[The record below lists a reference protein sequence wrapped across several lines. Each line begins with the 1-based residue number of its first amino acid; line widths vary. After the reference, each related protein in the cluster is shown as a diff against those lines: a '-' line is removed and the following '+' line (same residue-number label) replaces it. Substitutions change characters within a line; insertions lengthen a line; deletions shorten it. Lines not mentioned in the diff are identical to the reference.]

1 MAFPRFIKRELKELL
16 SRSIFGQA
24 YRALGIKAQLE
35 LCQFVAQE
43 QSELSVEELL
53 EKYLL
58 SAVLEIRSIHG
69 LKDVVLSDQE
79 VRGVY
84 ELLSGGPGQDQDLGE
99 VVQAV
104 SLEQFFA
111 ALARYTQGDACFR
124 SRHRIYLIFDDT
136 LLRKTGKQ
144 MAHIHHLFDTCHRC
158 YVLGYHSV
166 VLYVVIGPKASEEF
180 VLQHDVPLY
189 PQPRPKGYQS
199 PTDKYGL
206 AIGFLKWLHQR
217 TTERHLDLCDAIVL
231 FDRWYLG
238 SRMTQACAALG
249 MTWVAQSKSTF
260 VYYVQG
266 ERFTASE
273 LIECVL
279 RNGKLKVCDLGRSR
293 YTYYTVVARSP
304 TFGRVRLVV
313 WYREHSQAKT
323 ETRKCKL
330 LVCNNITTRFNAIK
344 TIRAYRVRWRVE
356 VMFRTAKQ
364 LCRLAHFHQT
374 DAAAIIN
381 SLSVA
386 YLTFNVFSH
395 AWHTYGK
402 RAGAQTIGQMA
413 KQLKYA
419 LLKAA

>member
-16 SRSIFGQA
+16 SRSMFGRA
-24 YRALGIKAQLE
+24 YRALGIKEQLE
-35 LCQFVAQE
+35 LCRFVAQE
-43 QSELSVEELL
+43 QSELSIEELL

-58 SAVLEIRSIHG
+58 SAVLEVRSIHG

-99 VVQAV
+99 VLQAV
-104 SLEQFFA
+104 SLKQFFA
-111 ALARYTQGDACFR
+111 ALAQYSQGDACFR
-124 SRHRIYLIFDDT
+124 SRHRIYIIFDDT

-144 MAHIHHLFDTCHRC
+144 MAHIHQLFDTCQGC
-158 YVLGYHSV
+158 YVLGYHSAV
-166 VLYVVIGPKASEEF
+166 MYVVIGPKGSEEF
-180 VLQHDVPLY
+180 VLEHDVPLY

-206 AIGFLKWLHQR
+206 AIGFLKWLQQR
-217 TTERHLDLCDAIVL
+217 TKERHLGLSDAIVL

-238 SRMTQACAALG
+238 SRMTQACAALD

-260 VYYVQG
+260 GYYVQG
-266 ERFTASE
+266 QRFTASE
-273 LIECVL
+273 LIEWVL
-279 RNGKLKVCDLGRSR
+279 RNGKLRVCALGRSDS
-293 YTYYTVVARSP
+293 TYYTGGAQSP
-304 TFGRVRLVV
+304 TFGMVRLVV
-313 WYREHSQAKT
+313 WDREHSQAKT
-323 ETRKCKL
+323 EKRKCNL
-330 LVCNNITTRFNAIK
+330 LVCNNLTTRFNAIK
-344 TIRAYRVRWRVE
+344 IIRADTIRWRVE

-364 LCRLAHFHQT
+364 LCRLGHFHQT
-374 DAAAIIN
+374 DEVAIIN

-395 AWHTYGK
+395 AWHTSGK